1 MLAPSLEVIN
11 VMEFSFSVI
20 GNATGAIAFSMLG
33 AYLLKGENRR
43 STDKAIL
50 FACIIS
56 AVWLGVLSAQ
66 SLEVQVPFVARYTL
80 ELVRTGAW
88 FIVLYT
94 VLGISIIPERLK
106 PGPQMFFGTGV
117 MLLLISIVAAL
128 NLQLW
133 LNTSIISGRTLLL
146 LNVLVSLM
154 GILLLEQIW
163 RNSALFT
170 RSSIKY
176 LSLAIAT
183 ILAYDFVMYSDA
195 LLFERVSGSLWDARG
210 AVNALAAPL
219 IAATLINHKGQA
231 LGIHVSRQMVFHTAT
246 LILAGVYLLFV
257 SAGGYYINI
266 FGGSWGGALRILF
279 VFGAG
284 IFLILLLSSPNI
296 RARTMVF
303 ISRNFFDYKYD
314 YRDEWIKSTS
324 SLQSREAS
332 DSLALRSTK
341 TLAALV
347 NAQAGSIW
355 VRDEEHNL
363 HPVANFG
370 FENPDFEL
378 IDHDADLT
386 RYLEQNDWIINLT
399 EYLADPDK
407 YELIEI
413 PASLLQ
419 AREAWLIVPLKINNK
434 LAGLILLAQPYVPT
448 ELNWENY
455 DLLKIVAQ
463 QACSYIEQQTSEEQ
477 LAQSR
482 QFEAVNQTSAFLIHD
497 IKTIIAQL
505 SLMVNNAPKHK
516 HNPAFV
522 DDMIETTR
530 HSVEKM
536 EHLLAQIRNPNQYEQ
551 LRKINL
557 CSILTRVCN
566 ERRDATPAPSLKL
579 HQEEVLIEADPKQ
592 LSSVIEHIAQNAID
606 ACDKDGT
613 VEISTKTSPDTAFV
627 FIQDSGVGMTQDYIK
642 NELFKPFS
650 STKGLTGMG
659 IGAYQSKEYLRKI
672 GGSINVTSEPDVGT
686 CFTLS
691 IPLTAQPK
699 STTENK
705 DAQS

>member
-1 MLAPSLEVIN
+1 
-11 VMEFSFSVI
+11 MELSFSVI
-20 GNATGAIAFSMLG
+20 GNATGAIAFAMLG
-33 AYLLKGENRR
+33 TYLLKGEKRR

-50 FACIIS
+50 FACIVS
-56 AVWLGVLSAQ
+56 AAWLGLLCAQ
-66 SLEVQVPFVARYTL
+66 SLGAQTPFVARYTL

-88 FIVLYT
+88 FIVLYAI
-94 VLGISIIPERLK
+94 LGISIIPERLRL
-106 PGPQMFFGTGV
+106 GPQLFFSTGV
-117 MLLLISIVAAL
+117 MLLLTSIVAVL
-128 NLQLW
+128 NIQLW
-133 LNTSIISGRTLLL
+133 LNVSIISGRTLLL
-146 LNVLVSLM
+146 LNVLVSLL

-170 RSSIKY
+170 RSGIKY
-176 LSLAIAT
+176 LSLAVAT

-195 LLFERVSGSLWDARG
+195 LLFERLSGSLWDARG

-219 IAATLINHKGQA
+219 VAATLINRKGQA
-231 LGIHVSRQMVFHTAT
+231 LGIHVSRQMVFHTTT

-279 VFGAG
+279 VFATG
-284 IFLILLLSSPNI
+284 IFLLLVLSSPNI

-303 ISRNFFDYKYD
+303 ISKNFFDYKYD

-332 DSLALRSTK
+332 DNLALRSAK

-347 NAQAGSIW
+347 NAQAGAIW
-355 VRDEEHNL
+355 VRDEEQNL
-363 HPVANFG
+363 QPKASFG
-370 FENPDFEL
+370 FENKQFEL
-378 IDHDADLT
+378 IEHDADLT

-399 EYLADPDK
+399 EYLADPDT
-407 YELIEI
+407 YGLIEI
-413 PASLLQ
+413 PVSLLQ
-419 AREAWLIVPLKINNK
+419 AKEAWLIVPLKINDK
-434 LAGLILLAQPYVPT
+434 LAGLSLLAQPYVPA
-448 ELNWENY
+448 EINWENY

-505 SLMVNNAPKHK
+505 SLIVNNAPKHK
-516 HNPAFV
+516 NNPAFV

-536 EHLLAQIRNPNQYEQ
+536 EHLLAHIRNPNQYEQ
-551 LRKINL
+551 LRRINL
-557 CSILTRVCN
+557 CNILEQVCY
-566 ERRDATPAPSLKL
+566 ERRDATPAPTLKL
-579 HQEEVLIEADPKQ
+579 HQKRVFIEADSKQ
-592 LSSVIEHIAQNAID
+592 LNSVIEHMTQNAID
-606 ACDKDGT
+606 ACNKDGT
-613 VEISTKTSPDTAFV
+613 VEISTKTSADTAFV
-627 FIQDSGVGMTQDYIK
+627 FIQDSGSGMSQDYIK

-650 STKGLTGMG
+650 STKGLSGMG

-691 IPLTAQPK
+691 IPLISEPQ
-699 STTENK
+699 SDTENK